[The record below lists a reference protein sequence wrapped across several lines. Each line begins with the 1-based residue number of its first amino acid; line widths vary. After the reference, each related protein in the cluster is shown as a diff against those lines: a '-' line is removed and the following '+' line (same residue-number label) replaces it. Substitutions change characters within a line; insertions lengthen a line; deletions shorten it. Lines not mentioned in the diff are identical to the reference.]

1 MADHLSSS
9 HHTHNNSINN
19 ALLTSALPA
28 STGYSV
34 HPHAR
39 QESSQFHHQ
48 YQQYTQA
55 TGPST

>member
-19 ALLTSALPA
+19 ALVTSGLAA
-28 STGYSV
+28 GYSA
-34 HPHAR
+34 HPHGR

>member
-19 ALLTSALPA
+19 ALVTSGLGA
-28 STGYSV
+28 STGYSAYT
-34 HPHAR
+34 HGR